1 MSPRPDMRTSLDQ
14 LHEYARG
21 RGWWVELL
29 AEPAR
34 PTGNGRTG
42 VLTRLQA
49 RQRSNPGRV
58 VFVQLAGRHIHM
70 QAAAAALHRA
80 LVERE

>member
-1 MSPRPDMRTSLDQ
+1 MRRDPGTSLDR
-14 LHEYARG
+14 LHEYATG
-21 RGWWVELL
+21 RGWWLELQ
-29 AEPAR
+29 AQPPR
-34 PTGNGRTG
+34 PGTDNTG
-42 VLTRLQA
+42 VRTRLQA